1 MGTLPYLYSFKAHR
15 SICTELMKLVDR
27 IGRVFPEI
35 EAARP
40 RCASGIQALCL
51 LNGTI
56 EKARQIL
63 RYCCESSKLY
73 LVITGDVIIS
83 RCQRSR
89 NNFEQSLGQI
99 QTMVPTMLAA
109 EISQIIDDLN
119 AATFMLDSSDEEAGK
134 AVRELIQHGSFLS
147 DSVAYSEMKALQVA
161 APRLHITSP
170 KAILIEKRSIKK
182 LLDKVGDT
190 DPTKKKILK
199 YFLYLLK
206 KYGDLI
212 MEEQIENPKAEH
224 EGSVARTNSTN
235 TSVYSQSVEEVE
247 SDIGIQQYEV
257 QTDVL
262 SRDTPPE
269 EFKCPIS
276 MRLMYDPV
284 VIASGQTFE
293 RMWIQ
298 KWFDDGNNA
307 CPKTKVKLPHCS
319 LTPNTAMKHLISRW
333 CEKHGVTIPDPSVQ
347 VFHSLDVSST
357 SITSLGSSMNDL
369 HLPLDISNISFGS
382 LDASYSSDSSRTRFA
397 DGSSLMLTRKTED
410 CLQFQS
416 HASIIETDSEFLT
429 RLSELN
435 WDSQCKMVEDI
446 NSYLQYNNQS
456 CYSMSS
462 ENFVD
467 PLFRFLKDACEQHDA
482 RAQRAGSQLLLAFVS
497 QNRSG
502 LSYLHEDSF
511 NLLVSFLDSEVT
523 EETLAIL
530 EVLSGDPY
538 CRTKI
543 TAAGALVP
551 VLKIL
556 DSQSKEFQERAIKIL
571 HNLSS
576 NCDIC
581 SQIISLEC
589 IPKLVPL
596 INEGRIARYCMVL
609 LKNLCETEKARI
621 AVVETNGFIS
631 SVAELLESGSREEQE
646 HAVAVLLSLCS
657 QRIQY
662 CQLVMVEGV
671 IPSLVDIS
679 VNGNDRAK
687 ATALELLR
695 QLRDIDHGNEQ
706 ECFQS
711 DVDTS
716 RDGSQHTKEK
726 KSSKTSGFFKM
737 NLFSKPSSHASKKK
751 R

>member
-1 MGTLPYLYSFKAHR
+1 
-15 SICTELMKLVDR
+15 
-27 IGRVFPEI
+27 
-35 EAARP
+35 
-40 RCASGIQALCL
+40 
-51 LNGTI
+51 
-56 EKARQIL
+56 
-63 RYCCESSKLY
+63 
-73 LVITGDVIIS
+73 
-83 RCQRSR
+83 
-89 NNFEQSLGQI
+89 
-99 QTMVPTMLAA
+99 
-109 EISQIIDDLN
+109 
-119 AATFMLDSSDEEAGK
+119 
-134 AVRELIQHGSFLS
+134 
-147 DSVAYSEMKALQVA
+147 
-161 APRLHITSP
+161 
-170 KAILIEKRSIKK
+170 
-182 LLDKVGDT
+182 
-190 DPTKKKILK
+190 
-199 YFLYLLK
+199 
-206 KYGDLI
+206 
-212 MEEQIENPKAEH
+212 
-224 EGSVARTNSTN
+224 
-235 TSVYSQSVEEVE
+235 
-247 SDIGIQQYEV
+247 
-257 QTDVL
+257 
-262 SRDTPPE
+262 
-269 EFKCPIS
+269 

-657 QRIQY
+657 QRPFGSITYLLLYQTRLLHGHVY
-662 CQLVMVEGV
+662 CVEKQQARLKWLQHY
-671 IPSLVDIS
+671 SLQSDS
-679 VNGNDRAK
+679 MPHFLGFFDNGDTVHSKRRPGKFLGSSDLEKYDVA
-687 ATALELLR
+687 ALSIE
-695 QLRDIDHGNEQ
+695 IDH
-706 ECFQS
+706 CLPK
-711 DVDTS
+711 TS
-716 RDGSQHTKEK
+716 CRQVGIELEEAAKMEDGALMERCNPATKEFVQIREK
-726 KSSKTSGFFKM
+726 QSILQQKNLEEVEVQSKVKEKTSTEIQQILGRKITRLERAGLLDEVINYVQSLQGQVEFLSMKLATLAPRQGLNGDNFSGKEQAQPFLDPDSQILHNVGF
-737 NLFSKPSSHASKKK
+737 HQG
-751 R
+751 